1 MASRDT
7 KHLMILALRKYAGS
21 PSPLSLACLDSVRI
35 GTMAKAS
42 GRSSVKSLTQLNKPS
57 KPSKRSKP
65 KEPSEPK
72 TSAEWQELACSRLVK
87 VLQVARKFP
96 GLHRVTSNKK
106 PWTADLQLVGKV
118 VMSRVNFTYRK
129 KQYPTDV
136 LSFPAPPP
144 FVKQGMLGELLICLP
159 VLKAQAKD
167 MKISPQCELDVLLVH
182 GVLHLLGF
190 DHERGAKDALAMAR
204 WETRILDRVR
214 AKTKNFERGLGLIER
229 SNSGKESR

>member
-1 MASRDT
+1 MC
-7 KHLMILALRKYAGS
+7 G
-21 PSPLSLACLDSVRI
+21 PSSALSLGGLDSATI
-35 GTMAKAS
+35 ATMAKA
-42 GRSSVKSLTQLNKPS
+42 RSSIKSLTKLKNPNEWKKPNVRTGS
-57 KPSKRSKP
+57 N
-65 KEPSEPK
+65 EPK
-72 TSAEWQELACSRLVK
+72 TSAEWQELACSRLVR

-96 GLHRVTSNKK
+96 ALHTVSSKKK

-159 VLKAQAKD
+159 VLKAQAKE
-167 MKISPQCELDVLLVH
+167 MKISPQSELDVLLVH

-190 DHERGAKDALAMAR
+190 DHERGVKDALAMAR
-204 WETRILDRVR
+204 WETRILDRVQ